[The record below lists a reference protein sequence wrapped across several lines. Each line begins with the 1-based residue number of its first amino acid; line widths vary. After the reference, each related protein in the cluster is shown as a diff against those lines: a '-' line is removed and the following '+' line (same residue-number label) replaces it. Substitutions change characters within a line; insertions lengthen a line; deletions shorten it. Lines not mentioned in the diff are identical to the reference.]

1 MARFFVLFILC
12 TMILTALPARAGAP
26 DPLEGMIRLQ
36 VIARSDD
43 KADQL
48 EKLKVRDRVR
58 ALAADIVRGAKT
70 PDEAFGRLRSKRRA
84 LAQTA
89 GARVEI
95 REVDSPLRVYGRLVV
110 PAGRYRTVR
119 VILGP
124 GAGRNWWCVLYPD
137 LCGVDDVSVDA
148 LKSDA
153 PVAFY
158 SEIMQW
164 VNSFKEE
171 TP

>member
-1 MARFFVLFILC
+1 MARFIVLIILC
-12 TMILTALPARAGAP
+12 AMLLAAPPARAGTP
-26 DPLEGMIRLQ
+26 DPLNGIIRLQ

-43 KADQL
+43 RADQI
-48 EKLKVRDRVR
+48 EKLRVRDRVR
-58 ALAADIVRGAKT
+58 ALATDIVRGAET
-70 PDEAFGRLRSKRRA
+70 ADEAFLRLRANRRA
-84 LAQTA
+84 LSQRA
-89 GARVEI
+89 GGRVEI
-95 REVDSPLRVYGRLVV
+95 REIDSPLRVYGRLVV

-137 LCGVDDVSVDA
+137 LCGVDDVSIEA
-148 LKSDA
+148 LKGDE

-164 VNSFKEE
+164 VNSLKEE
-171 TP
+171 MP

>member
-1 MARFFVLFILC
+1 MARFIVPIILC
-12 TMILTALPARAGAP
+12 AMLLVAPPARAGAP
-26 DPLEGMIRLQ
+26 DPLKGMIRLQ
-36 VIARSDD
+36 VIARSD
-43 KADQL
+43 ASSDQL

-58 ALAADIVRGAKT
+58 RLAADIVRGAKT
-70 PDEAFGRLRSKRRA
+70 PDEAFLRLQASRRA
-84 LAQTA
+84 LAQMA
-89 GARVEI
+89 GGRVEI
-95 REVDSPLRVYGRLVV
+95 REIDSPLRVYGRLVV

-137 LCGVDDVSVDA
+137 LCGVDDVSVEA
-148 LKSDA
+148 LKGDE

-164 VNSFKEE
+164 VNSLKEE

>member
-12 TMILTALPARAGAP
+12 EMLLAAPPARAAAP

-70 PDEAFGRLRSKRRA
+70 PDEAFGRLRAKRRA

-95 REVDSPLRVYGRLVV
+95 REIDSPLRVYGRLVV
-110 PAGRYRTVR
+110 PPGRYRTVR

-124 GAGRNWWCVLYPD
+124 GTGRNWWCVLYPD

-148 LKSDA
+148 LKGDE